1 MSNFDKIIDN
11 LIENICNI
19 LMVLLL
25 MMILM
30 VFISIVFR
38 YFFNISSASLQEL
51 IMYCHAII
59 FMFGISYTLKENGH
73 VKIDII
79 FNTFSKKIQ
88 SYISIIGILLFIF
101 PMAFF
106 LIYISM
112 GMVIQSWLI
121 LEGSSEAGGLNLVFI
136 LKTIIPLTG
145 FLILLQ
151 SSSQLLKLIK
161 GYKMGIEIFAII
173 FIVFTFII
181 LLSGI
186 PVAFV
191 LSGSALLFS
200 LIGIMFGVFD
210 YSYLLA
216 IPNRILGIMSN
227 QNLLAVPL
235 FIFMGL
241 VLEKTKIAEELLM
254 AMNILYK
261 NTDGGFAISVV
272 LVGVLMGAST
282 GIVGASVVTLGLLS
296 LPVMV
301 KNNYP
306 RPLACG
312 VICASG
318 TLGQIIPPSLV
329 LILLADVLSSAY
341 QQAQLNLGIFTP
353 ETVTISDLFA
363 GALIPGLLLPVMFI
377 FYIKSLKI
385 NNINKDIT
393 KDIGENINII
403 SSFFPPI
410 LLIIT
415 VLGSIVLGIATPSE
429 AASLGAIGSLLI
441 AFAKNKLSFNV
452 IRNTS
457 KGTIKLT
464 SMVFLILIGA
474 TFFSLVFRGFEG
486 EELIQNLLSH
496 GPENK
501 YLSLIITLGI
511 MFFLGFILD
520 FIEIIFIIIPLFG
533 PVLFSYG
540 FDPIWVG
547 ILIAMVLQTS
557 FLTPPFGFSL
567 FYLRGVAPKEIPTK
581 DIYKGV
587 LPFIIIQIIAI
598 GLVFMFP
605 QIALFLPD
613 LLN

>member
-1 MSNFDKIIDN
+1 MN
-11 LIENICNI
+11 
-19 LMVLLL
+19 
-25 MMILM
+25 
-30 VFISIVFR
+30 
-38 YFFNISSASLQEL
+38 
-51 IMYCHAII
+51 
-59 FMFGISYTLKENGH
+59 
-73 VKIDII
+73 
-79 FNTFSKKIQ
+79 
-88 SYISIIGILLFIF
+88 
-101 PMAFF
+101 
-106 LIYISM
+106 
-112 GMVIQSWLI
+112 
-121 LEGSSEAGGLNLVFI
+121 
-136 LKTIIPLTG
+136 
-145 FLILLQ
+145 
-151 SSSQLLKLIK
+151 
-161 GYKMGIEIFAII
+161 IEIFAII
-173 FIVFTFII
+173 FILFTFII

-200 LIGIMFGVFD
+200 SIGIMFGVFD

-216 IPNRILGIMSN
+216 VPNRILGIMSN

-254 AMNILYK
+254 AMNMLYK
-261 NTDGGFAISVV
+261 NTNGGFAISVV
-272 LVGVLMGAST
+272 LVGALMGAST

-296 LPVMV
+296 LPVMI

-385 NNINKDIT
+385 KNVSQNIT
-393 KDIGENINII
+393 KSTAENISLA

-410 LLIIT
+410 LLIVT

-441 AFAKNKLSFNV
+441 AFTKKKLSFN
-452 IRNTS
+452 IIKNTS

-501 YLSLIITLGI
+501 YLSLLITLGI

-540 FDPIWVG
+540 FDPVWVG

>member
-1 MSNFDKIIDN
+1 
-11 LIENICNI
+11 
-19 LMVLLL
+19 
-25 MMILM
+25 
-30 VFISIVFR
+30 
-38 YFFNISSASLQEL
+38 
-51 IMYCHAII
+51 
-59 FMFGISYTLKENGH
+59 
-73 VKIDII
+73 
-79 FNTFSKKIQ
+79 
-88 SYISIIGILLFIF
+88 
-101 PMAFF
+101 
-106 LIYISM
+106 
-112 GMVIQSWLI
+112 
-121 LEGSSEAGGLNLVFI
+121 
-136 LKTIIPLTG
+136 
-145 FLILLQ
+145 
-151 SSSQLLKLIK
+151 
-161 GYKMGIEIFAII
+161 MGIEIFAII
-173 FIVFTFII
+173 FIAFTFII

-296 LPVMV
+296 LPVMI

-587 LPFIIIQIIAI
+587 LPFIIIQIITI